1 MPLLCMSVPLEGEKT
16 MKNGV
21 KTNIAFERKFGSGA
35 ILARYYSVQ
44 FSPKNLDPLYQ
55 FKLWHPG
62 YRGMCILVKEDSA
75 VLRHIMVGETLNVQY
90 CQPGLGHNEIFKTKI
105 SHITKTDQ
113 KSSKEHF
120 WIGLSAL

>member
-1 MPLLCMSVPLEGEKT
+1 

-21 KTNIAFERKFGSGA
+21 KTNIAVERRFGSGA

-44 FSPKNLDPLYQ
+44 FSLEELDPVYQ
-55 FKLWHPG
+55 FKLWQPT
-62 YRGMCILVKEDSA
+62 YEEMRILIKEDSA
-75 VLRHIMVGETLNVQY
+75 VLKHIKVGDILDMQY
-90 CQPGLGHNEIFKTKI
+90 CIPGFSHKEIFKTKI